1 MARPIVFLSDYG
13 LEDEYAGVCRG
24 VMAGIAPDAPVV
36 DLTHAVPAHDVLRG
50 ALVLAASAR
59 FMPERA
65 VFLAVVDPG
74 VGTVRRALA
83 VETASGATL
92 VGPDNGLLAPAWEQ
106 LGGAARAVEITSE
119 RVLLHPVSPTFH
131 GRDVFAPAAAH
142 LAAGVAPAELGP
154 AVDPAGLVR
163 LTPLAS
169 RVEGGQLHGAV
180 LLVDHFGNLSLNL
193 SREELDRV
201 GVGIG
206 DPVEV
211 HIGGQTYRLPFEET
225 FSSVPAGRLVLH
237 EDSFR
242 SLAVAVN
249 QGRAAERLNARSG
262 DPVVVARVTA

>member
-1 MARPIVFLSDYG
+1 VARPIVFLSDYG

-142 LAAGVAPAELGP
+142 VANGMPLDELGP
-154 AVDPAGLVR
+154 DVPVDDLARLWIPEPVATGGGLRCAVLAVDRFGNVQLAASAGDLEAAGLGEAPALRVSTAER
-163 LTPLAS
+163 TLDVPCIRTFADLEQGQVGLAVDS
-169 RVEGGQLHGAV
+169 AGFLALVVNLGSAAFELGLEAGDEV
-180 LLVDHFGNLSLNL
+180 LLSP
-193 SREELDRV
+193 S
-201 GVGIG
+201 
-206 DPVEV
+206 
-211 HIGGQTYRLPFEET
+211 T
-225 FSSVPAGRLVLH
+225 
-237 EDSFR
+237 
-242 SLAVAVN
+242 
-249 QGRAAERLNARSG
+249 
-262 DPVVVARVTA
+262 